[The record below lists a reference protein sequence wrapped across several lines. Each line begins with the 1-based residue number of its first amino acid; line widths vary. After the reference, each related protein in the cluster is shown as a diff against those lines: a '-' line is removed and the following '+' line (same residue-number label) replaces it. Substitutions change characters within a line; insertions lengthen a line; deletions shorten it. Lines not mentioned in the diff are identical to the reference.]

1 MSIDQ
6 RAVIDDS
13 AILADGVDIGPY
25 SVIGADVSIGSNT
38 VIGSHVVI
46 NGPTRIGANN
56 RFFQFSS
63 IGEDPQ
69 GKKYA
74 QERTE
79 LEIGDHNVI
88 REFCTINRG
97 TVQDL
102 GITSIGNHNLL
113 MAYTHIAH
121 DCKIGSHVVMSNG
134 ASLAGHVELGD
145 YVVLGGFSL
154 VHQFTHIGQYCFA
167 AMGSAI
173 SQDIPSYVMVAGNP
187 TKPHSIN
194 IVGLERHGFTTE
206 VINEIRRAYK
216 IIYKSGLKLG
226 DAIAVLSE
234 MSHETKEIE
243 CMVDF
248 LRQSNRGIIR

>member
-1 MSIDQ
+1 MIDQ
-6 RAVIDDS
+6 NAVVDQS
-13 AILADGVDIGPY
+13 AMLADNVKVGPY
-25 SVIGADVSIGSNT
+25 SVIDADVSIGANT
-38 VIGSHVVI
+38 VIGPHVVI
-46 NGPTRIGANN
+46 KGPTRIGANN
-56 RFFQFSS
+56 RIFQFSS

-69 GKKYA
+69 DKKYA

-79 LEIGDHNVI
+79 LDIGDHNII
-88 REFCTINRG
+88 REYCTINRG
-97 TVQDL
+97 TIQDQKL
-102 GITSIGNHNLL
+102 TRIGSHNLF

-134 ASLAGHVELGD
+134 ASLAGHVRLGD

-154 VHQFTHIGQYCFA
+154 VHQFSHIGEYCFA

-173 SQDIPSYVMVAGNP
+173 SQDIPPYVMVAGNP

-194 IVGLERHGFTTE
+194 IVGLERHGFSPDI
-206 VINEIRRAYK
+206 INEIRRAYK

-234 MSHETKEIE
+234 MSRETPEIQ

>member
-1 MSIDQ
+1 LIDQ
-6 RAVIDDS
+6 NAVVDQS
-13 AILADGVDIGPY
+13 AMLADNVKVGPY
-25 SVIGADVSIGSNT
+25 SVIDADVSIGANT
-38 VIGSHVVI
+38 VIGPHVVI
-46 NGPTRIGANN
+46 KGPTRIGANN
-56 RFFQFSS
+56 RIFQFSS

-69 GKKYA
+69 DKKYA

-79 LEIGDHNVI
+79 LDIGDHNII
-88 REFCTINRG
+88 REYCTINRG
-97 TVQDL
+97 TIQDQKL
-102 GITSIGNHNLL
+102 TRIGSHNLF

-134 ASLAGHVELGD
+134 ASLAGHVRLGD

-154 VHQFTHIGQYCFA
+154 VHQFSHIGEYCFA

-173 SQDIPSYVMVAGNP
+173 SQDIPPYVMVAGNP

-194 IVGLERHGFTTE
+194 IVGLERHGFSPDI
-206 VINEIRRAYK
+206 INEIRRAYK

-234 MSHETKEIE
+234 MSRETPEIQ